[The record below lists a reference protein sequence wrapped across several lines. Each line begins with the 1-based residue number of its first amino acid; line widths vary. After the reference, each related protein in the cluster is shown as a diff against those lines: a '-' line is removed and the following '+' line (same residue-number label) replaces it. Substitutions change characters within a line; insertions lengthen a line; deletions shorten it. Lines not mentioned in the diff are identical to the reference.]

1 MTCRSRFVA
10 GLPIAYATMTTT
22 TRKLHHYH
30 RDAHVMLTV
39 LTSEMAD
46 DMVPVNEQPSCEV
59 EHKRR
64 DAVRE
69 GAGVQNVID
78 EEIAGDWYTG
88 S

>member
-1 MTCRSRFVA
+1 
-10 GLPIAYATMTTT
+10 MTTT

>member
-1 MTCRSRFVA
+1 
-10 GLPIAYATMTTT
+10 
-22 TRKLHHYH
+22 
-30 RDAHVMLTV
+30 MLTV

-69 GAGVQNVID
+69 GVGVQNVID

>member
-1 MTCRSRFVA
+1 
-10 GLPIAYATMTTT
+10 
-22 TRKLHHYH
+22 
-30 RDAHVMLTV
+30 MLAV
-39 LTSEMAD
+39 LTSEMTD
-46 DMVPVNEQPSCEV
+46 CDMVPVNAQPSCDELSRGKV

-69 GAGVQNVID
+69 GVGDRWCGAQNVID